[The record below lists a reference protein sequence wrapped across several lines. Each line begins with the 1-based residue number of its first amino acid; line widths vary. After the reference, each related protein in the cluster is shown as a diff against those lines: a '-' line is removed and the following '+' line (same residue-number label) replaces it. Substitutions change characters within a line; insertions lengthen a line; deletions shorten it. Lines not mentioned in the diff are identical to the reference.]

1 MRIFQYKREEILL
14 DLGRHLGYKTHA
26 RSLDSK
32 GVRKRSP
39 NEPSRGERMKY
50 IDEMDL
56 KGKRVLFRF
65 DFNVPLDGNQNI
77 TDDTRIRSVL
87 PTINYALDENAKIVI
102 ASHLGRPKGKF
113 SETMSLAPVAKRL
126 SRLLGKNVTLTKDV
140 IGPEVKKTVAA
151 MKPGDIVMLENL
163 RFDAREEKNEEEF
176 SRELASLADVYI
188 DDAFGNAHRSH
199 ASNVGITKFVKDCG
213 AGFLMK
219 KELTYFSKALEK
231 PARPL
236 VAIIGGSKVSG
247 KLEAMANLIN
257 RVNKMIIGGGMAF
270 TFLKAQGVEVGKS
283 IVEPELIEK
292 AREVLETA
300 KILGVKVYLPVDCVI
315 AESKDSEAETKI
327 VPIQEINPQW
337 MGLDIGPAT
346 ITLFTEALN
355 NAKTIVWNGPMGV
368 FEIDAFSRG
377 TSALAHSVAN
387 SYALSIVG
395 GGDTDVAID
404 KAGER
409 DNMSYISTGGGAFL
423 ELLEGKEL
431 PAVKALKACN

>member
-1 MRIFQYKREEILL
+1 
-14 DLGRHLGYKTHA
+14 
-26 RSLDSK
+26 
-32 GVRKRSP
+32 
-39 NEPSRGERMKY
+39 MKY

-65 DFNVPLDGNQNI
+65 DFNVPLDANQNI

-102 ASHLGRPKGKF
+102 ASHLGRPKGKVV
-113 SETMSLAPVAKRL
+113 ETMSLAPVAKRL

-163 RFDAREEKNEEEF
+163 RFDAREEKNDEEF

-236 VAIIGGSKVSG
+236 VAIVGGSKVSG

-300 KILGVKVYLPVDCVI
+300 KNLGVKIYLPVDCVI

-431 PAVKALKACN
+431 PAVKALKSCN

>member
-1 MRIFQYKREEILL
+1 
-14 DLGRHLGYKTHA
+14 
-26 RSLDSK
+26 
-32 GVRKRSP
+32 
-39 NEPSRGERMKY
+39 
-50 IDEMDL
+50 MDL

-113 SETMSLAPVAKRL
+113 SEKLSLAPVAKRL

-140 IGPEVKKTVAA
+140 IGPEVRKTVDA

-163 RFDAREEKNEEEF
+163 RFDAREEKNDEEF
-176 SRELASLADVYI
+176 SRELGNLADVYI

-199 ASNVGITKFVKDCG
+199 ASNVGITQFVPSCG

-219 KELTYFSKALEK
+219 KELTYFTKALEK

-236 VAIIGGSKVSG
+236 VAIVGGSKVSG
-247 KLEAMANLIN
+247 KLEAMANLIK
-257 RVNKMIIGGGMAF
+257 RVNKMVIGGGMAF

-283 IVEPELIEK
+283 IVEPELIDK
-292 AREVLETA
+292 ATEVLETA
-300 KILGVKVYLPVDCVI
+300 KKLGVKVYLPVDCVI
-315 AESKDSEAETKI
+315 AESKDPEAETKI

-395 GGDTDVAID
+395 GGDTDVDID

-431 PAVKALKACN
+431 PAVKALKTCK